1 MIAIGIDPS
10 MNSTGICILKYDD
23 NDNIIS
29 EHFFIVKPNKLTRNE
44 KQAQEQN
51 ENIHYELY
59 EKTDLKPYNDENLYH
74 EFYKSKNICNIGDA
88 IYKVIKNNIEENEE
102 IYIVQE
108 GISYGSKIRTK
119 AIYDLAG
126 LNYILR
132 YIMLR
137 DTCVHMCVCPPSN
150 IKKFATDNGNC
161 PKEMIVNAFIDKHKD
176 LSLPKIDDIAD
187 AYFMA
192 CYAHHLKFSE
202 K

>member
-59 EKTDLKPYNDENLYH
+59 EKIDLKPYNDENLYH

-108 GISYGSKIRTK
+108 GIS
-119 AIYDLAG
+119 
-126 LNYILR
+126 
-132 YIMLR
+132 
-137 DTCVHMCVCPPSN
+137 
-150 IKKFATDNGNC
+150 
-161 PKEMIVNAFIDKHKD
+161 
-176 LSLPKIDDIAD
+176 
-187 AYFMA
+187 
-192 CYAHHLKFSE
+192 
-202 K
+202 